1 MRQLEKFSIDT
12 KFRDLIVHGSITV
25 LKKFK
30 KNLLTNFV
38 LIAVFMKVV
47 LELQKELSIAFYP
60 NLDIFMCFLIT
71 QVYLRSA
78 ASRVYKG
85 HLQTNE

>member
-1 MRQLEKFSIDT
+1 
-12 KFRDLIVHGSITV
+12 
-25 LKKFK
+25 
-30 KNLLTNFV
+30 
-38 LIAVFMKVV
+38 MKVV

-60 NLDIFMCFLIT
+60 NLYIFMCFLIA

-85 HLQTNE
+85 HLQTNEW